1 MKKAHIKKQT
11 SIVDSTLSI
20 KGTKMQTN
28 INYSKNINNEKDN
41 ISLLSSNDSKI
52 KNSKSSKK
60 GKHVRFI
67 KEVEI
72 INVENW
78 KKYNYEQ
85 TAEED
90 YQGYIEEIEKNKKYN
105 NSNNSKGRFRDKTE
119 STNCTCFII

>member
-1 MKKAHIKKQT
+1 MKNTHIKKET
-11 SIVDSTLSI
+11 NIVDSTLSI
-20 KGTKMQTN
+20 KGTKILTN
-28 INYSKNINNEKDN
+28 INYSKNINYEKDK
-41 ISLLSSNDSKI
+41 ISLFSSNDSKI
-52 KNSKSSKK
+52 KNNKSSKK
-60 GKHVRFI
+60 GKHVTFTS
-67 KEVEI
+67 EVEV

-105 NSNNSKGRFRDKTE
+105 NSDNSKGRFRDKAE